1 MPNSLGTSM
10 PAVLNFNSHAVRNI
24 QPKIRLREACD
35 LIAQATSQAE
45 FIQSIALTAEA
56 DKELVLEPRQVT
68 GLYYSLQDLV
78 DRLRKAE
85 ILIDKLRI

>member
-10 PAVLNFNSHAVRNI
+10 SAVLSFNSHAVRNI

-56 DKELVLEPRQVT
+56 NKELVLEPRQVT

-78 DRLRKAE
+78 TPCRTLS
-85 ILIDKLRI
+85 IGLGKLRF